1 LLEAAIVLPVLI
13 LLLGGI
19 FELGFTFR
27 SASVTA
33 SSTRSGAR
41 LAAALYGTAATST
54 DKDTVLDQVRQTV
67 EKDLSA
73 RDATD
78 TPQVLWVYR
87 VDPTSANGQPV
98 GSTHFSS
105 CATDCIRFTWDG
117 SHFSPSTGSGS
128 WTSPDACG
136 KTLDE
141 VGVYVRLRHRPSVFP
156 VLGAKTVREMT
167 AMRLEPNVSCLT
179 E

>member
-13 LLLGGI
+13 VLLGGI

-41 LAAALYGTAATST
+41 LAAALYGSTASGS
-54 DKDTVLDQVRQTV
+54 DRNTVLDQVRQTV

-87 VDPTSANGQPV
+87 VDSASAKGQPV
-98 GSTHFSS
+98 GSTNFSS
-105 CATDCIRFTWDG
+105 CSTDCVQFSWDG
-117 SHFSPSTGSGS
+117 SHFTPSSGSGS
-128 WTSPDACG
+128 WSAPDACG
-136 KTLDE
+136 RTLDE
-141 VGVYVRLRHRPSVFP
+141 VGVYVRLRHRPAVFP
-156 VLGAKTVREMT
+156 VLGAKTINEMT